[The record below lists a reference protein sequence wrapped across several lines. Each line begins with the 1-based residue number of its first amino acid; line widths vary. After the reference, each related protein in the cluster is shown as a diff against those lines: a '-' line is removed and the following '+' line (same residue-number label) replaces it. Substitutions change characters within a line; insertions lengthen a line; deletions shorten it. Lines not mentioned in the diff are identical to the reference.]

1 MGMEF
6 RITWDD
12 RIIKEGGFE
21 KYTGRVRRML
31 PLYMKNTQRQ
41 MDAFMRANAPWDDRT
56 GDARRTLHSRIF
68 QQQDEFTIIAG
79 HGVWYGY
86 WLEKK
91 WGGKYGI
98 LQKTLNTFD
107 LRFRQG
113 LADLINGVIYNGR

>member
-12 RIIKEGGFE
+12 RIIKDGGFE
-21 KYTGRVRRML
+21 KYNSRVRQML
-31 PLYMKNTQRQ
+31 PLYMNNTRRQ
-41 MDAFMRANAPWDDRT
+41 MDAFMKANAPWDDRT
-56 GDARRTLHSRIF
+56 GEARRTLHSRIF
-68 QQQDEFTIIAG
+68 QQMDEFTIIAG

-91 WGGKYGI
+91 WSGKYGI

-107 LRFRQG
+107 HRFRQG
-113 LADLINGVIYNGR
+113 LRDLINGVIYNGR